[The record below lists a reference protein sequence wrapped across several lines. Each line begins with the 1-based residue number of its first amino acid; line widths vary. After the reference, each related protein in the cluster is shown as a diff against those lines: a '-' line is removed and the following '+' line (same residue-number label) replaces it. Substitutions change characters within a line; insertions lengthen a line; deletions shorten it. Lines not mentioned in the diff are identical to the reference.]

1 MKKKF
6 YAVRAGRETGIF
18 SSWEECKAR
27 VHGFAGAEFKSFTD
41 ECDAERYL
49 KFGKSAES
57 SAEARGIA
65 AYVDGSF
72 RDGTSSY
79 GCVILKDGKVVKE
92 LSGSDDRFPESRNI
106 YGEVSAVRKAVEWAL
121 ENDIPAITIY
131 YDYSGI
137 EKWAVSEWKTN
148 SDVSREYKEYME
160 KAAGRIAVAF
170 KKVAAHSGDF
180 FNERA
185 DKLAR
190 EALPE
195 KAAAE
200 KR

>member
-1 MKKKF
+1 MKKF
-6 YAVRAGRETGIF
+6 YAVRAGRDTGIF
-18 SSWEECKAR
+18 SSWEECKAQ
-27 VHGFAGAEFKSFTD
+27 VHGFAGAEFKSFAD
-41 ECDAERYL
+41 ERDAERYM
-49 KFGKSAES
+49 KFGKSSES
-57 SAEARGIA
+57 AAEANGTA

-72 RDGTSSY
+72 RDGASSY
-79 GCVILKDGKVVKE
+79 GCVILRDGKVVKE

-106 YGEVSAVRKAVEWAL
+106 YGEVSAVRKALEWAL
-121 ENDIPAITIY
+121 ENNIPAITIY

-137 EKWAVSEWKTN
+137 EKWAVSEWKAN

-160 KAAGRIAVAF
+160 MIAGRISISF
-170 KKVAAHSGDF
+170 KKVTAHSGNF

-190 EALPE
+190 EALPKKE
-195 KAAAE
+195 TE